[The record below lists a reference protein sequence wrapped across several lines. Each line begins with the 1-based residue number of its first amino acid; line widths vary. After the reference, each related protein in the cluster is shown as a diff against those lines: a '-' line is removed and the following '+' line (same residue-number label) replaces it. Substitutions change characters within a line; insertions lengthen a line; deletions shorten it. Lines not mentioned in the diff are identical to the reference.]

1 MDKEKNKKENV
12 ENPKKSAREE
22 TNKQEKKK
30 TKRTASKESKKIKEL
45 EEKLK
50 KSEEEA
56 AKFRDQLLR
65 TAAEFDNYK
74 RRTEKESLQLLL
86 NANEK
91 LITELLPVID
101 DLSRTLEHAETTDN
115 TESLKEGVALVYK
128 KLMSI
133 LEKQGLKEMKAKG
146 EEFDPDKHQA
156 LMQVESDEHESG
168 YITEEH
174 LKGYTLNDKV
184 IRHAQVL
191 VAK

>member
-1 MDKEKNKKENV
+1 MNKEKDKKETA
-12 ENPKKSAREE
+12 ENHKAAEE
-22 TNKQEKKK
+22 EKKK
-30 TKRTASKESKKIKEL
+30 SDKKKAKKTTSKEAKKIKEL
-45 EEKLK
+45 EEKLAK
-50 KSEEEA
+50 AEEDV
-56 AKFRDQLLR
+56 AKYRDQLLR

-86 NANEK
+86 NANER

-101 DLSRTLEHAETTDN
+101 DFSRTLEHAETTDN
-115 TESLKEGVALVYK
+115 TDSLKEGVSLIYK

-133 LEKQGLKEMKAKG
+133 MEKQGLKEMKSKG

>member
-1 MDKEKNKKENV
+1 MNTEKNIKETLVDKK
-12 ENPKKSAREE
+12 K
-22 TNKQEKKK
+22 TEKKK
-30 TKRTASKESKKIKEL
+30 TKKIVSKEFKKIKEMK
-45 EEKLK
+45 EKLIK
-50 KSEEEA
+50 VEEEA
-56 AKFRDQLLR
+56 TKYKDQLLR
-65 TAAEFDNYK
+65 TAAEFENYK
-74 RRTEKESLQLLL
+74 RRTEKESLALLM

-101 DLSRTLEHAETTDN
+101 DFSRSLEHAETSDN
-115 TESLKEGVALVYK
+115 NDSLKDGVTLIYK

-133 LEKQGLKEMKAKG
+133 LEKQGLKEMIVKG

-184 IRHAQVL
+184 IRHTQVL